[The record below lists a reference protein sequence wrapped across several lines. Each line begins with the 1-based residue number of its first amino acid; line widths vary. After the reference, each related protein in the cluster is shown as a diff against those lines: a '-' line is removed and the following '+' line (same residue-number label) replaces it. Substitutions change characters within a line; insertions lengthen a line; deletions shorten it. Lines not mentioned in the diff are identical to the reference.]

1 MADQSDNE
9 YRPPIMKR
17 IGGVLLLTIGAA
29 VFLFTLVFAA
39 KDIPLWVFGKHT
51 QAKVI
56 ETWVERTD
64 NLGDREGGELKFRYL
79 VRYRFTPPKGQV
91 ITSTSKAS
99 ATEWSGM
106 GEGQN
111 VEIVYFPLY
120 PNLNRLDDYADRLP
134 ALCYV
139 VYGEGFPVFLLDYCT
154 DFFGHA
160 RHIRIG
166 RIIGAGDKI

>member
-120 PNLNRLDDYADRLP
+120 PNLNRLDDSRWVFFLSCTYIPLIVISVIGLRLGWYMLTSP
-134 ALCYV
+134 
-139 VYGEGFPVFLLDYCT
+139 
-154 DFFGHA
+154 
-160 RHIRIG
+160 
-166 RIIGAGDKI
+166 